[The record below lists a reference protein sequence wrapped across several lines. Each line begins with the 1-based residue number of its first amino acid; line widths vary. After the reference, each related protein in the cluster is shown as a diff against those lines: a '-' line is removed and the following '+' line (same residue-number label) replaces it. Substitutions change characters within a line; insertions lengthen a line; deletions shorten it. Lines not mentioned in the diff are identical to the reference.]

1 VKEHTDKQ
9 FENDLHKL
17 RQDLLLMGGKVEQM
31 IAGALRAFETRDPA
45 LAQRTILS
53 DNEVN
58 RMEVETDELCLKML
72 ALRQPAASD
81 LRFITIAL
89 KIVTDL
95 ERIGDLAVNVSE
107 RAQELAA
114 GPPAQPV
121 VDFRALGTLAQGLLR
136 DALDAFVAGDVAK
149 AEEVL
154 VRDQILDARYADALA
169 KLLAMMRDQADSL
182 HYATRA
188 FAVAKYLERIGDH
201 AKNLAE
207 MVIFMVKGKD
217 IRHMTSR
224 SAEGAGGA
232 G

>member
-1 VKEHTDKQ
+1 
-9 FENDLHKL
+9 
-17 RQDLLLMGGKVEQM
+17 MGGKVEQM
-31 IAGALRAFETRDPA
+31 IAGALRAFETRDVA

-114 GPPAQPV
+114 GGPPVQPV
-121 VDFRALGTLAQGLLR
+121 VDFRGLATLAQGLLR

-154 VRDQILDARYADALA
+154 
-169 KLLAMMRDQADSL
+169 
-182 HYATRA
+182 
-188 FAVAKYLERIGDH
+188 
-201 AKNLAE
+201 
-207 MVIFMVKGKD
+207 
-217 IRHMTSR
+217 
-224 SAEGAGGA
+224 
-232 G
+232 

>member
-1 VKEHTDKQ
+1 MKEHTDKQ
-9 FENDLHKL
+9 FENDLHRL

-31 IAGALRAFETRDPA
+31 IAGALRAFETRHHA
-45 LAQRTILS
+45 LAQQTIDS

-58 RMEVETDELCLKML
+58 RMEVETDELCLKLL

-95 ERIGDLAVNVSE
+95 ERIGDLAVNISE

-114 GPPAQPV
+114 SREVPPPV
-121 VDFRALGTLAQGLLR
+121 PVDFRNLGTLAQGLLR

-149 AEEVL
+149 AESVL
-154 VRDQILDARYADALA
+154 VRDQVLDARYAEALDT
-169 KLLAMMRDQADSL
+169 LLAVMRDRSEAL
-182 HYATRA
+182 PYATRA

-217 IRHMTSR
+217 IRHMGSR
-224 SAEGAGGA
+224 EAS
-232 G
+232 